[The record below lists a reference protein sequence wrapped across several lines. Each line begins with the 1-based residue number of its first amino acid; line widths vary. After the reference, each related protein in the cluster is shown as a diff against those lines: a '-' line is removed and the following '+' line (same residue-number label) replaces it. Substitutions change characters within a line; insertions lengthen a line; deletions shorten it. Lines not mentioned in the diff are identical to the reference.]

1 MRLKFT
7 LLIVFIIKLSF
18 LSAQEVPVLKVDEK
32 EILVKKLK
40 VETSIVGDIAFTTYD
55 MSFYNSNNRVLEGEL
70 IFPLGENQSVIR
82 YALDIN
88 GSLREAVIVEKEKA
102 RVAFEST
109 VRQRI
114 DPGLLVKTKGNNYK
128 TRVYPIPAKGYKR
141 IVIGIQQKLI
151 LNNDSYFYKL
161 PFKFKNKMESYD
173 LNIQVLNQKGKPK
186 IEKGILSSF
195 IYNADKD
202 VFQSKYKGKKVR
214 IKEPTLIK
222 IPLNPNKEKVI
233 QEEDYFYCAKVLE
246 DFDVK
251 NALENKLT
259 IFWDTS
265 LSQKNKKLTSEL
277 ELLDNYFKEVK
288 HAKVKLVKFN
298 FKGYQNTDFVVDRGN
313 WKRLKNEL
321 EKSIFEGGTSYDFL
335 TKYNDDSN
343 VHMIFTNGLN
353 TLDGTEIEFKKKTF
367 VINSLRSAN
376 HSRLKW
382 MAVKSGGDYI
392 NLKQESTQKAL
403 GKFKEN
409 KLQFLGSDLAEG
421 SVEFYPQKGT
431 RIGKNFSILG
441 KGLPKNK
448 RLKIYLGTPNDTVKT
463 ISFNVNRKSKGKKYL
478 AKIWAQRK
486 LNYLE
491 IEKEKHRKE
500 IVDLSRKYQIISPF
514 TSLLVLDR
522 IQDYVTHEI
531 TPPKEL
537 LEEYNRLLNEKVNNK
552 KERLAS
558 LQNGLFSEYDDL
570 FKWYMNN
577 QQEKKIDTK
586 INTEDQESNST
597 SAVTNVT
604 TTNNSSNNYQYSEIS
619 ISGNVTRVSKN
630 SGEGEI
636 YKVTG
641 LVRDDTGPMPG
652 VNILIKGTNKGAFTN
667 FDGQF
672 SLKVEKGRVLK
683 FSFLG
688 YKTVVH
694 EITNTNTF
702 TVVMEEDRNTLEEVV
717 VAAYATKS
725 VSYTTVSAVSTVSA
739 EAIESNDVDEVT
751 DNLQGS
757 VAGIAINDNKE
768 TIAVRGTSTISKT
781 TSPLY
786 VVNGVPVKGNPNLS
800 QDKIASIYILK
811 DEDGQQIYGAR
822 GSNGVIV
829 ITTKEANKDDLDK
842 AEEFEEMVQ
851 RKIELK
857 GWNPDTP
864 YLKTLDQFKNTDAAY
879 QKYLELRD
887 EYNTSPSF
895 YIDVAD
901 FFKNRARLNIAIQV
915 LSNVA
920 EIELDN
926 YELLRSLAYKFE
938 EYNMYPS
945 AIHMYEQIV
954 KLRSEDIQSHRDLA
968 LVYEANGEYQK
979 AIDLLY
985 QIVNGELVEND
996 EARRYKGIETVA
1008 LFELNKIIKLHKDK
1022 LQINHIDKR
1031 FLKEVELDLK
1041 IVIDWNHN
1049 DTDIDLWVIDPNE
1062 EKCYYK
1068 HKRTKIGGLMSDDMT
1083 DGFGPEQ
1090 FLLKKAIKGN
1100 YNVKVK
1106 YYSSSQQK
1114 ISGPTSLKLT
1124 MYKNYGRA
1132 NETKK
1137 VKVIRLDNVDDVI
1150 DIGNIVF

>member
-18 LSAQEVPVLKVDEK
+18 LFAQEVPVLKVDEK

-173 LNIQVLNQKGKPK
+173 LNIQVLNLKGKPK

-251 NALENKLT
+251 NALENNLT

-277 ELLDNYFKEVK
+277 ELLGNYFKEVK

-343 VHMIFTNGLN
+343 VHIIFTNGLN

-382 MAVKSGGDYI
+382 IAIKSGGDYI

-409 KLQFLGSDLAEG
+409 KLQFLGTDLAEG

-431 RIGKNFSILG
+431 RVGKNFSVLG

-491 IEKEKHRKE
+491 IEKEKYRKE
-500 IVDLSRKYQIISPF
+500 IVDLSKKYQIISPF

-537 LEEYNRLLNEKVNNK
+537 LEEYNRLLSEKVNDK
-552 KERLAS
+552 KERIQR
-558 LQNGLFSEYDDL
+558 LQNDLFDDYDDIL
-570 FKWYMNN
+570 EWYSKVHKEIERNDVAPLQAENSDMN
-577 QQEKKIDTK
+577 
-586 INTEDQESNST
+586 
-597 SAVTNVT
+597 VNVT
-604 TTNNSSNNYQYSEIS
+604 VERTQSNTTN
-619 ISGNVTRVSKN
+619 TRLGRGEDFIVRGVVSDE
-630 SGEGEI
+630 S
-636 YKVTG
+636 
-641 LVRDDTGPMPG
+641 GPMPG
-652 VNILIKGTNKGAFTN
+652 VNIVIKGTSKGTETDFN
-667 FDGQF
+667 GRF
-672 SLKVEKGRVLK
+672 SISVKKGDVLVYSFIGVETEEKEIVNTDPHNIILKSGSV
-683 FSFLG
+683 
-688 YKTVVH
+688 
-694 EITNTNTF
+694 
-702 TVVMEEDRNTLEEVV
+702 LEEVV

-725 VSYTTVSAVSTVSA
+725 VSYTTASAVSSVSA
-739 EAIESNDVDEVT
+739 EAIESNAVDEVT
-751 DNLQGS
+751 DDLQGS
-757 VAGIAINDNKE
+757 VAGVAIDDNKE

-811 DEDGQQIYGAR
+811 DEDGQQIYGTR

-968 LVYEANGEYQK
+968 LAYEANGEYQK

-1090 FLLKKAIKGN
+1090 FLLKKAIKGT

>member
-18 LSAQEVPVLKVDEK
+18 LFAQEVPVLKVDEK

-173 LNIQVLNQKGKPK
+173 LNIQVLNLKGKPK

-251 NALENKLT
+251 NALENNLT

-277 ELLDNYFKEVK
+277 ELLGNYFKEVK

-343 VHMIFTNGLN
+343 VHIIFTNGLN

-409 KLQFLGSDLAEG
+409 KLQFLGTDLAEG
-421 SVEFYPQKGT
+421 SVEFYPQKGA
-431 RIGKNFSILG
+431 RVGKNFSVLG

-491 IEKEKHRKE
+491 IEKEKYRKE
-500 IVDLSRKYQIISPF
+500 IVDLSKKYQIISPF

-537 LEEYNRLLNEKVNNK
+537 LEEYNRLLSEKVNDK
-552 KERLAS
+552 KERIQR
-558 LQNGLFSEYDDL
+558 LQNDLFDDYDDIL
-570 FKWYMNN
+570 EWYSKVHKEIERNDVAPLQAENSDMN
-577 QQEKKIDTK
+577 
-586 INTEDQESNST
+586 
-597 SAVTNVT
+597 VNVT
-604 TTNNSSNNYQYSEIS
+604 VERTQSNTTN
-619 ISGNVTRVSKN
+619 TRLGRGEDFIVRGVVSDE
-630 SGEGEI
+630 S
-636 YKVTG
+636 
-641 LVRDDTGPMPG
+641 GPMPG
-652 VNILIKGTNKGAFTN
+652 VNIVIKGTSKGTETDFN
-667 FDGQF
+667 GRF
-672 SLKVEKGRVLK
+672 SISVKKGDVLVYSFIGVETEEKEIVNTDPHNIILKSGSV
-683 FSFLG
+683 
-688 YKTVVH
+688 
-694 EITNTNTF
+694 
-702 TVVMEEDRNTLEEVV
+702 LEEVV

-725 VSYTTVSAVSTVSA
+725 VSYTTASAVSSVSA
-739 EAIESNDVDEVT
+739 EAIESNAVDEVT
-751 DNLQGS
+751 DDLQGS
-757 VAGIAINDNKE
+757 VAGVAIDDNKE

-968 LVYEANGEYQK
+968 LAYEANGEYQK